1 MSELLTKIYDGMVFD
16 MSTGEVISHGA
27 VSYHPKENIAHCG
40 GGGPSEQKTT
50 SGFATEYKPEIKEMI
65 GAAKDMYDQDKLG
78 QVAGPTAEFS
88 GALDSGYNTSLRQ
101 KGLEQ
106 GMMDQAMQPVDLSG
120 MRAGALQQAQG
131 ALNTSQ
137 GAAGALGGLGGGR
150 QALNQASITNDLAG
164 KFAGIDQQQQQMQ
177 MNNMSTALSGQGQ
190 EAALKGQ
197 MGQATMDLAQKN
209 ADSDYTAL
217 AQRIGLFSG
226 VAPKEQNTTKT
237 GGK

>member
-1 MSELLTKIYDGMVFD
+1 MSELTKIYDGMVFN

-27 VSYHPKENIAHCG
+27 VTYHPKENIAHCG
-40 GGGPSEQKTT
+40 GGGPSTQTTT
-50 SGFATEYKPEIKEMI
+50 SGFATEYKPEIKEML
-65 GAAKDMYDQDKLG
+65 GESKKMYDDGKLG
-78 QVAGPTAEFS
+78 QVAGPTAEYS
-88 GALDSGYNTSLRQ
+88 GALESGYHASERQ
-101 KGLEQ
+101 QGIEQ

-137 GAAGALGGLGGGR
+137 GAAGAVGGLGGGR

-164 KFAGIDQQQQQMQ
+164 KFGTIDQQQQQMQ
-177 MNNMSTALSGQGQ
+177 MDNMNTALSGQGQ
-190 EAALKGQ
+190 GAALKGQ
-197 MGQATMDLAQKN
+197 MGQATMDMAQKN

-226 VAPKEQNTTKT
+226 VAPKEQTTNKT